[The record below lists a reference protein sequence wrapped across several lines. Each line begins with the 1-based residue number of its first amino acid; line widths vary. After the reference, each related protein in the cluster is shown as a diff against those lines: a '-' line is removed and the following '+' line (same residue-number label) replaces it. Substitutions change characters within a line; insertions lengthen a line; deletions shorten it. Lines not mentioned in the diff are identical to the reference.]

1 MTLTTEPLHHAGL
14 VGNLS
19 SDPELRFSASGV
31 AYLRARIAVRPYR
44 AKGEPPTEPVF
55 YDLTCFGS
63 LAENVAEAGRK
74 GDRLTVAGRIE
85 HSTWTDA
92 AGEEHEQTGIVA
104 ESIGFDM
111 RFATVE
117 ITRPQ
122 RSSPPAAITSELVSA
137 SSRPE
142 PF

>member
-1 MTLTTEPLHHAGL
+1 MTLTTEPRQHAGL
-14 VGNLS
+14 VGVLV

-31 AYLRARIAVRPYR
+31 AYLRARIGVRPYR
-44 AKGEPPTEPVF
+44 PKGEPPTETAF

-63 LAENVAEAGRK
+63 LAENVAEGARK
-74 GDRLTVAGRIE
+74 GDRLVVAGRIE

-92 AGEEHEQTGIVA
+92 AGVEHEQTGIVA
-104 ESIGFDM
+104 EGIGFDM

-117 ITRPQ
+117 IHRIQ
-122 RSSPPAAITSELVSA
+122 RSSPAPANLGQLATA